1 MTTRPALDA
10 LNNFL
15 THRTTY
21 HASLLIDI
29 PALYNIIRHEHGLWG
44 EYSDALISVCNWIYK
59 RGRSVLGQLLMHGS
73 AAMPAKIRSEDLWST
88 VSDLLDVAFPNTIL
102 TGQ

>member
-10 LNNFL
+10 LKDFL

-29 PALYNIIRHEHGLWG
+29 PALYNILRHERGLQG

-59 RGRSVLGQLLMHGS
+59 RGRSVLDQLLMHGS
-73 AAMPAKIRSEDLWST
+73 VAIPANIRSEYLWST
-88 VSDLLDVAFPNTIL
+88 VSELFDVTYLNTIL
-102 TGQ
+102 TG